1 MEKYVKEESFYA
13 GDCMSLYLKDLATT
27 SLLTA
32 KEEVMLA
39 KKIEEG
45 GAEAVEAKNKLVE
58 ANLRFVMYCAKKFA
72 GKGVD
77 LEDLNSMGIEGL
89 YKAIERF
96 DYRQGYR
103 FATYAVWW
111 INQAISR
118 GMSAHSKTDA
128 IYNAVSIDIKVGE
141 DGDTTLENFIVDENA
156 VDPYENVA
164 REDKT
169 EAIFKVLE
177 QLNSKEA
184 MILKLHYG
192 IGMEKPMT
200 LEEIGQLPDFGVSKE
215 RIRQIEKKALGK
227 IRQTP
232 VLFNELRE
240 FAI

>member
-1 MEKYVKEESFYA
+1 MEKYVKEETFYA
-13 GDCMSLYLKDLATT
+13 GDCMSLYLKELSAT

-32 KEEVMLA
+32 EEEVTLA

-45 GAEAVEAKNKLVE
+45 GAAAIEAKNKLVE
-58 ANLRFVMYCAKKFA
+58 ANLRFVMYCAKKYV

-89 YKAIERF
+89 YKAIDRY
-96 DYRQGYR
+96 DYRQGFR

-128 IYNAVSIDIKVGE
+128 IYNAVSIDMKVGE
-141 DGDTTLENFIVDENA
+141 DGDSTLEHFIVDENA
-156 VDPYENVA
+156 VDPLKNLEK
-164 REDKT
+164 EDKS
-169 EAIFKVLE
+169 EAIRKVLG
-177 QLNSKEA
+177 QLKPKEA

-192 IGMEKPMT
+192 IGVEKPMT

-215 RIRQIEKKALGK
+215 RVRQIEKKALGK

-232 VLFNELRE
+232 ILFNELRE

>member
-1 MEKYVKEESFYA
+1 MEKYVKEESFYV
-13 GDCMSLYLKDLATT
+13 GDCMSLYLKDLKAT

-45 GAEAVEAKNKLVE
+45 GVAAMEAKNKLVE

-164 REDKT
+164 KEDKT